1 MSFRSLIPS
10 SCRKNAK
17 QMQVDLLDGSANTFQ
32 TNVCSDYSVWI
43 WTLVSRCCAH
53 IAVLSGGLAHINQ
66 SVMRENSCECI
77 CNYSLINQ
85 MNSGCLTS
93 NYPTRSLFQARK
105 KKAKETITI
114 SVTIKKKKL
123 RTKCRFDA
131 QIFTTTQVFHQ
142 DELQEQWPT
151 GASSIIIKGSR
162 EQSFPP
168 LMLFHMLRL
177 WGGCV
182 HHIRD

>member
-114 SVTIKKKKL
+114 SVTIKKNAGQSADLTHRFSQQHRCFIKMS
-123 RTKCRFDA
+123 CRNNDP
-131 QIFTTTQVFHQ
+131 Q
-142 DELQEQWPT
+142 ELL
-151 GASSIIIKGSR
+151 
-162 EQSFPP
+162 QSFLKAQESKASP
-168 LMLFHMLRL
+168 H
-177 WGGCV
+177 
-182 HHIRD
+182 